1 MPDKIND
8 ALSDVPENKPDNSGD
23 EWFDVLPA
31 WEEPASIKRAE
42 RVEETLAPEELEE
55 PEGLEE
61 PVVSPMMNFEPVRLE
76 ELEAE
81 PIEDIPVKNAAE
93 PKPTL
98 KERVAAFFASLK
110 KDDNGE
116 KAEMAEMAEEVE
128 QAEKTEKAKK
138 TTKSLSFFKKKE
150 KEYIEE
156 EDFIEEEFIEEEPKP
171 VREKRDPSP
180 LLSRLGPIFWTI
192 TGAIALLIALI
203 MLVAVIVIANNATKV
218 TAQINDHLVG
228 NLYDSFVAMD
238 EASIKTTIPI
248 YTEVPAKFDVLLD
261 TMTTVN
267 LSEDVMVSGATVSLT
282 TGGLS
287 ITNAPTNILLPAG
300 TELPIHLV
308 LTVPVDEMIPVEMM
322 VDVDIPIAET
332 ELHEPFVKLQRTIQP
347 YYMWL
352 WSVTTPGVKAFDYP
366 WKQ

>member
-42 RVEETLAPEELEE
+42 SVEETLAEKPEEPPASNKMQLPPLRYDE
-55 PEGLEE
+55 PEAETIEE
-61 PVVSPMMNFEPVRLE
+61 
-76 ELEAE
+76 
-81 PIEDIPVKNAAE
+81 IPVESPAE
-93 PKPTL
+93 PKPTI

-110 KDDNGE
+110 KEDNGE
-116 KAEMAEMAEEVE
+116 KAEK
-128 QAEKTEKAKK
+128 AEKADKAEKAKK
-138 TTKSLSFFKKKE
+138 TTKSLAFLKKKE
-150 KEYIEE
+150 KEY
-156 EDFIEEEFIEEEPKP
+156 IEEEPKP
-171 VREKRDPSP
+171 VREKRDPAP
-180 LLSRLGPIFWTI
+180 ILRTLGPIFWTI
-192 TGAIALLIALI
+192 SGAIALLIALI
-203 MLVAVIVIANNATKV
+203 MLVAVIVIASNAMKV
-218 TAQINDHLVG
+218 TAQINEHLVG

-248 YTEVPAKFDVLLD
+248 HTEVPAKFDVLLD

-267 LSEDVMVSGATVSLT
+267 LSEDVYITSATVSLT

-287 ITNAPTNILLPAG
+287 ITNAPTNIILPKG
-300 TELPIHLV
+300 TELPIHLI
-308 LTVPVDEMIPVEMM
+308 LTVPVDEMIPVEML
-322 VDVDIPIAET
+322 VEVDIPLAET
-332 ELHEPFVKLQRTIQP
+332 ELHAPFVKLQRTIQP

-352 WSVTTPGVKAFDYP
+352 WSVTTPGVRAFDYP